1 LDDRTSAGECEL
13 EKPCNARQSL
23 NILVDG
29 VADGAGEAA
38 RRPKSSFNH
47 FFRDFGLYSA
57 DIAPT
62 KILVEKKR
70 CDYNSKTMRS

>member
-1 LDDRTSAGECEL
+1 MTGRLPENVSY

-38 RRPKSSFNH
+38 RRCPNSSFNH
-47 FFRDFGLYSA
+47 FFRDFGLFSA

-62 KILVEKKR
+62 RTLVEKNR
-70 CDYNSKTMRS
+70 CDCNSKTM